1 MKKHFGVDL
10 PPEYPQEAYPNF
22 PAPVVMRSHKTGRT
36 GIGLARFGLIPAWAK
51 DSKISRHTYNA
62 RAETVARKPSYRTA
76 WRNRHFCLV
85 LVDNFYEP
93 CYETGKAVRW
103 RIQTKNKH
111 PFGIAGIWDRWIE
124 PKTGNSI
131 VSFSMLTINA
141 DDHPVMNQF
150 HKAGDE
156 KRTPVIISPEQ
167 YSQWLVAET
176 EEAHLFLNLE
186 QMPPI
191 TAESASIF

>member
-1 MKKHFGVDL
+1 
-10 PPEYPQEAYPNF
+10 
-22 PAPVVMRSHKTGRT
+22 
-36 GIGLARFGLIPAWAK
+36 
-51 DSKISRHTYNA
+51 
-62 RAETVARKPSYRTA
+62 
-76 WRNRHFCLV
+76 
-85 LVDNFYEP
+85 
-93 CYETGKAVRW
+93 
-103 RIQTKNKH
+103 
-111 PFGIAGIWDRWIE
+111 
-124 PKTGNSI
+124 
-131 VSFSMLTINA
+131 MLTINA